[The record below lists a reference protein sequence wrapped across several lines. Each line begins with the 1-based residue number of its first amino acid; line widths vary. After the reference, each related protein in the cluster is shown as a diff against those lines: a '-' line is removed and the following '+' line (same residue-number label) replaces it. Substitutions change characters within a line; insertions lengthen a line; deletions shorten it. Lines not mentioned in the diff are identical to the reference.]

1 MAPLVCLEDKM
12 PEFKDD
18 LTPKQEAF
26 AKAYGKDLLSMTTA
40 AAVAGYSDPLGEV
53 DRLMKNRVV
62 AAKVIEYLR
71 NTAIKWTHLV
81 SKSKAVLLAAM
92 DAKKTV
98 YNKAGEV
105 VAELEDTRIRVEAA
119 RIVLM
124 TLKKDSNL
132 LEETAA
138 NEDASAKSNIELAR
152 SIVGPG
158 PTREQ

>member
-1 MAPLVCLEDKM
+1 M

-26 AKAYGKDLLSMTTA
+26 AKAYGQDLLSLSKA
-40 AAVAGYSDPLGEV
+40 AEAAGYSDPCGEI
-53 DRLMKNRVV
+53 DRLMRNRVV

-71 NTAIKWTHLV
+71 NTAVKWTHLV

-92 DAKKTV
+92 EARKV
-98 YNKAGEV
+98 IRNKQGEI
-105 VAELEDTRIRVEAA
+105 VAEMDDDRIRVEAA

-138 NEDASAKSNIELAR
+138 NEDASAKTNIELAR